1 MRVIWICEF
10 KANLSNVEQACL
22 NKQTNNQALCPEEVS
37 FEQMYTN
44 FHDMLSI
51 KSHRSYHPPPH
62 QLAIPIKKAQI
73 PQIQLHSD

>member
-10 KANLSNVEQACL
+10 KTNLSSTEQACL
-22 NKQTNNQALCPEEVS
+22 KKQTNKQVLWPEEVS

-51 KSHRSYHPPPH
+51 KSQQLYHPTTHTTHPYQEATNPSNPVA
-62 QLAIPIKKAQI
+62 L
-73 PQIQLHSD
+73 